1 MLKKVLLSTLLCTT
15 LGTTV
20 IDKANAEEVKN
31 EQPVKYVFK
40 SGGKYSP
47 VYTNRDG
54 SLTVPEELE
63 QEVYVYPPAEFF
75 IFKNGKITDELLP
88 KYQYILDQERY
99 YRWYTSKGKTADLF
113 VGEHPRPVN
122 GEVFVPKY
130 SAVSDNTN
138 SNDQQNDTN
147 GNQPEPTKVD
157 QPSEAPKKDDATP
170 KAEAPKK
177 DDVTS
182 KAETPKKDDATPK
195 AEAPKK
201 DDANAKAEAPKKD
214 DVTPKAEAPKKDD
227 AKTKAEAPKKDDAK
241 AKAEAPKKDD
251 VKAKA
256 EAPKKDDAKTKAETP
271 KKDDVKVKTEAPKKD
286 DVKVKAEAPK
296 KDEVKSEASKKE
308 DSKNEKVN
316 KDNKAAD
323 KKSDNQQKELPKTGE
338 NDNTLLRNVLLTVIG
353 LSLIGVYRLLRKA
366 KV

>member
-54 SLTVPEELE
+54 SLTVPEEAE
-63 QEVYVYPPAEFF
+63 AEVYVSPPSEFF

-99 YRWYTSKGKTADLF
+99 YYWYTSKGRTADLF

-130 SAVSDNTN
+130 STVSDNTN

-147 GNQPEPTKVD
+147 GNQPEPTKVE
-157 QPSEAPKKDDATP
+157 QPSEAPKKDDVTPKAEAPKKDDATP

-177 DDVTS
+177 DDVTPKS
-182 KAETPKKDDATPK
+182 EAPKKDDVTPKSDEPKKDEVTPK

-201 DDANAKAEAPKKD
+201 DE
-214 DVTPKAEAPKKDD
+214 VTPKAEAPKKDD
-227 AKTKAEAPKKDDAK
+227 VKVKAE
-241 AKAEAPKKDD
+241 
-251 VKAKA
+251 V
-256 EAPKKDDAKTKAETP
+256 P
-271 KKDDVKVKTEAPKKD
+271 KKDDVKVKTEAPKKG
-286 DVKVKAEAPK
+286 DVKVKAEVPKKNEVTPKTEAPK
-296 KDEVKSEASKKE
+296 KDDATPKAEASKKT

-316 KDNKAAD
+316 KDNKTAD